1 VESAKTP
8 SRRLGYVPEL
18 DGVRGIAIAAV
29 VLYHFFGLP
38 GGFMGV
44 DLFFVLSGFLITT
57 LLLEDGRLGNFYVR
71 RMARLLPPLL
81 PVVIICSPL
90 GWPRLAEAFLYAGN
104 FFAGFEPQHVAVA
117 VSHLWSLAEEE
128 QFYLLWPLALVTF
141 AGRRQRLAVVLA
153 ALFIALV
160 AYRIS
165 LAEAGAGLAR
175 LYYLPDTHA
184 DGLLLGCVAALVRPR
199 VGGAVGRIGLV
210 AVLAFFALG
219 AWTANWLAYG
229 LPLFEV
235 AAVLL
240 VLAGAAGHMPELT
253 VRPVVWLGLISYSLY
268 LWHQPV
274 HALAGRHV
282 LIGLPIALILAA
294 ASYRFI
300 EQPMRRRAREAL
312 QPMPAIA

>member
-1 VESAKTP
+1 MSS
-8 SRRLGYVPEL
+8 SRRLGYVPAL
-18 DGVRGIAIAAV
+18 DGLRGIAIAGV

-38 GGFMGV
+38 GGYMGV

-57 LLLEDGRLGNFYVR
+57 LLLEDGRLGSFYMR
-71 RMARLLPPLL
+71 RAARLLPPLL
-81 PVVIICSPL
+81 PVIIVCSPL
-90 GWPRLAEAFLYAGN
+90 GWARLGEAFLYAAN
-104 FFAGFEPQHVAVA
+104 FFSGFEPQHVVVA

-141 AGRRQRLAVVLA
+141 AGRRERLALVLA
-153 ALFIALV
+153 ALFLALV
-160 AYRIS
+160 AYRIM
-165 LAEAGAGLAR
+165 LAETGAGLGR

-184 DGLLLGCVAALVRPR
+184 DGLLLGCLAALLRPR
-199 VGGAVGRIGLV
+199 IGAAFGRIGLV
-210 AVLAFFALG
+210 GVLAFFAIG
-219 AWTANWLAYG
+219 VWTVGWLAFG
-229 LPLFEV
+229 LPLFEI

-240 VLAGAAGHMPELT
+240 VLAAADGRLPELT
-253 VRPVVWLGLISYSLY
+253 ARPLVWLGLISYSLY

-282 LIGLPIALILAA
+282 FIGLPIAVLLAA